1 MSIYSFKKSTK
12 LLKFDDYLN
21 DMIEY
26 GWGSETLRV
35 SVNNDGLVNLN
46 WLKIKSNGSAKV
58 EMLAILKMLS

>member
-12 LLKFDDYLN
+12 LLKFDDYFN

>member
-1 MSIYSFKKSTK
+1 MSIYSFKKLTK
-12 LLKFDDYLN
+12 LLQFDDYFN

>member
-12 LLKFDDYLN
+12 LLNFDDYFN
-21 DMIEY
+21 DLIEY